1 MQIKGL
7 LQLQRARQKGPA
19 RDIFFSY
26 DLSRRK
32 QESITELDNLKL
44 SPVRDK

>member
-1 MQIKGL
+1 MQIKVCFQL
-7 LQLQRARQKGPA
+7 LHARQKGPA